1 MSINRALANSIIDE
15 TLWFKDNLAVTLSE
29 YKYCLI
35 KENGQISCNFSSL
48 SDDHCNK
55 LYTQF
60 QALPSQHSIP
70 ELLPLN
76 SDGKMC
82 WVLPLGKES
91 TLFECLILLEFP
103 SKADSQPHIT
113 SLYFKLLYQLKSFQ
127 CSELSSQ
134 LKDAKIWISDEL
146 DEISRIQQ
154 LMLPDKS
161 IELSS
166 VTMAYTYRAMKGA
179 GGDYL
184 DIVDLGKNRPEIQGD
199 MGILIA
205 DVSGHGPAAAVETA
219 MMDAI
224 LRTFEPKSII
234 TSTSEVLNYINQ
246 HFFTK
251 KPRGSFVTASAFH
264 YSFKDKELIYANAG
278 HPHAYLKK
286 ANRLVALDQGSIPIG
301 VLREQSW
308 DCYRVKVDVGDILF
322 MYTDVVIETKNAQ
335 QELFGFGRLEKA
347 VSSAPDQPE
356 AMLEYIDQQ
365 IKVFCN
371 CSAFEDDLTMCA
383 IKFI

>member
-1 MSINRALANSIIDE
+1 LSIDRALANSIIDE
-15 TLWFKDNLAVTLSE
+15 TLWFKNNLAVTLGE

-35 KENGQISCNFSSL
+35 KKNGQITCNFSSL
-48 SDDHCNK
+48 SDEHCNK

-60 QALPSQHSIP
+60 QALSSQHSNP
-70 ELLPLN
+70 ELLPN
-76 SDGKMC
+76 ADGQAC

-91 TLFECLILLEFP
+91 TLFECLILLDLPTQAEP
-103 SKADSQPHIT
+103 QQHIT

-127 CSELSSQ
+127 FSELSAQ
-134 LKDAKIWISDEL
+134 LKAAKIWISDEL

-154 LMLPDKS
+154 LMLPDKN

-166 VTMAYTYRAMKGA
+166 VSMAYTYRAMKGA

-184 DIVDLGKNRPEIQGD
+184 DIIDLGINRPEIQGD
-199 MGILIA
+199 MGIIIA
-205 DVSGHGPAAAVETA
+205 DVSGHGPAAAVEVA

-224 LRTFEPKSII
+224 LRTFEAKNMN
-234 TSTSEVLNYINQ
+234 TSSSEVLNYINQ

-251 KPRGSFVTASAFH
+251 KPRGSFLTASVFR

-301 VLREQSW
+301 VLREQNW
-308 DCYRVKVDVGDILF
+308 DSYRVKVDVGDILF
-322 MYTDVVIETKNAQ
+322 VYTDVVIETTNAQ
-335 QELFGFGRLEKA
+335 KELFGFDRLEKA
-347 VSSAPDQPE
+347 ISSAPDQPE
-356 AMLEYIDQQ
+356 AMLEYLEQQ
-365 IKVFCN
+365 MKVFCS
-371 CSAFEDDLTMCA
+371 CSAFQDDLTMCA